1 MTVTLQPAVWSKV
14 YDNPKVAQAAWDSGK
29 DFKIVNGP
37 YCSKR
42 DREALQERWNKIV
55 IEYKPG
61 HYLDVT

>member
-1 MTVTLQPAVWSKV
+1 MAITLHPAVWSKV

-29 DFKIVNGP
+29 DFKIVGGP

-42 DREALQERWNKIV
+42 DAEAMLQRWERIV

-61 HYLDVT
+61 HYIEV